1 MMQAQTA
8 TKSPARKPARKVSK
22 KAAPVKATVKAAPRD
37 VCAEI
42 TAKLVEAL
50 EKGVAPWVKPWNG
63 DAGVPGMSGMPRNA
77 ITGKTYRGA
86 NVLVLWCAG
95 YSDPRWVTFQQALS
109 LGGCVRK
116 GEHGQ
121 TICWWSPVTRKEEK
135 AEGTEG
141 EATETPRTRL
151 VCRAYTV
158 FNVSQCEGLKLDEIQ
173 APPVVDVTSENVADA
188 TAARVGA
195 KVKFGGSR
203 AYYSPAA
210 DYIGMPV
217 LAAFEDEGAYT
228 ATLYHELFHWT
239 GAPGRCDRK
248 FGTRFGDSAYA
259 FEELVAEIGSAFA
272 CAHHGVAGRLQH
284 AEYLGHWAKVLKADK
299 FAIFTAAREAEKAL
313 RMLVP
318 SMEPKDEAP
327 ETT

>member
-1 MMQAQTA
+1 MQTQTA
-8 TKSPARKPARKVSK
+8 TNSPARKPTK
-22 KAAPVKATVKAAPRD
+22 KATVKATVKAAPRD

-50 EKGVAPWVKPWNG
+50 EKGVAPWIKPWNG
-63 DAGVPGMSGMPRNA
+63 DAGVPRLSGMPRNA
-77 ITGKTYRGA
+77 VTGKTYRGA

-95 YSDPRWVTFQQALS
+95 FSDPRWVTFQQALS

-116 GEHGQ
+116 GEKGQ
-121 TICWWSPVTRKEEK
+121 TVCWWSPVTRREESTDETK
-135 AEGTEG
+135 DG
-141 EATETPRTRL
+141 ENTETPRTRL
-151 VCRAYTV
+151 ICRAYTV
-158 FNVSQCEGLKLDEIQ
+158 FNVSQCDGLKLDEIQ
-173 APPVVDVTSENVADA
+173 APPVVDVTSENVADT

-195 KVKFGGSR
+195 KVVLGGDR
-203 AYYSPAA
+203 AYYSIMQ

-217 LAAFEDEGAYT
+217 RAAFEDDGAYT
-228 ATLYHELFHWT
+228 ATLLHELTHWT

-248 FGTRFGDSAYA
+248 FGTRFGDSTYA

-272 CAHHGVAGRLQH
+272 CAHLGVAGRLQH

-318 SMEPKDEAP
+318 SMEPKDEAT
-327 ETT
+327 ETA